1 MTLFGKHPKSAPDST
16 PQSQDPA
23 AITVS
28 KAPASKPEEAAAA
41 LPAAIALPEPANGK
55 NEDLDMAKQLDGAF
69 TAIGNADQDLQ
80 KCKDSK
86 SLKVVNA
93 AGK

>member
-1 MTLFGKHPKSAPDST
+1 MTLFGKHPKTPDST
-16 PQSQDPA
+16 LQSQDPA
-23 AITVS
+23 ATTAS
-28 KAPASKPEEAAAA
+28 KAPASKPEEAAASP
-41 LPAAIALPEPANGK
+41 PAAIALPELANGK

-80 KCKDSK
+80 KYKDSK
-86 SLKVVNA
+86 SLKAVNA